1 VIAAGDSQRVVATS
15 KRVGLLK
22 FPLAVA
28 RGYQLCLR
36 IGIAWCVGCACG
48 PTLLAASDTTAPSTQ
63 PAATVEF
70 VSPEFRFRL
79 RHPAEWVRPKHPV
92 NDQVFSVRTPDT
104 GAADA
109 RFGVVGLKID
119 NGPEGQSD
127 SATLLEL
134 SDSIAGYVFKNGG
147 QHVTVKPDKI
157 GVANLSAR
165 RIRFVSDQPSG
176 KIATMYVVAVRKRT
190 EYVFNIAAPVDL
202 FDTMLP
208 DVNEVLKSFELI
220 D

>member
-1 VIAAGDSQRVVATS
+1 MNAECRLTIIAAAFILHSAFIILHS
-15 KRVGLLK
+15 
-22 FPLAVA
+22 AN
-28 RGYQLCLR
+28 
-36 IGIAWCVGCACG
+36 
-48 PTLLAASDTTAPSTQ
+48 AADTTAPTTQ
-63 PAATVEF
+63 AATAEF

-79 RHPAEWVRPKHPV
+79 RHPADWIRPQHPV
-92 NDQVFSVRTPDT
+92 NDQVFSVRTPDMSPT
-104 GAADA
+104 DA

-127 SATLLEL
+127 TATLLEL

-147 QHVTVKPDKI
+147 QHVTVKPDRI

-190 EYVFNIAAPVDL
+190 EYVFNVAAPVEL
-202 FDTMLP
+202 FDEMLP
-208 DVNEVLKSFELI
+208 GVNEVLKSFELL